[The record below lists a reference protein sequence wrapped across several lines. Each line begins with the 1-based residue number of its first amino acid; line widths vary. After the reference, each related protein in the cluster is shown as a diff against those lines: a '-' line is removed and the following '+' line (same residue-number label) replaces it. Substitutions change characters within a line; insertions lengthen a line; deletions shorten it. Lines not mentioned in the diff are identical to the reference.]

1 LITLICLHATVA
13 ALCSHITAQLAT
25 FNDLP
30 DLRLHVE
37 VEPNFSRN
45 GYAVA
50 NGLQNQP
57 AFYVRSERR
66 IFVNAELFLLAEH
79 TEQVSILVHE
89 IAHAVRHHRGEENSL
104 QTLDELETDRL
115 ACLWG
120 FHLEVLASLSRTEEE
135 EYIACLSLWCLTN
148 EFRNAADRYV
158 TRKLAGL
165 V

>member
-1 LITLICLHATVA
+1 
-13 ALCSHITAQLAT
+13 
-25 FNDLP
+25 
-30 DLRLHVE
+30 VE
-37 VEPNFSRN
+37 VEPNFSCN

-57 AFYVRSERR
+57 AFCVRSERK

-79 TEQVSILVHE
+79 AEQVSILAHE

-120 FHLEVLASLSRTEEE
+120 FHLEVLASRSRTEGE

-148 EFRNAADRYV
+148 EFRNVAGRYV

>member
-1 LITLICLHATVA
+1 MITLVCPHATVA
-13 ALCSHITAQLAT
+13 ALCSHITAQLVT

-30 DLRLHVE
+30 DLLLHVE

-50 NGLQNQP
+50 NGLQSQP
-57 AFYVRSERR
+57 AFYVRSERK

-79 TEQVSILVHE
+79 TEQVSILAHE
-89 IAHAVRHHRGEENSL
+89 IAHAVRHHLGEENSL
-104 QTLDELETDRL
+104 QTLNELETDRL

-120 FHLEVLASLSRTEEE
+120 FHSEVLASRSRTEGE
-135 EYIACLSLWCLTN
+135 EYIACLCLWRDEEKFRKAAGCL
-148 EFRNAADRYV
+148 A

-165 V
+165 A